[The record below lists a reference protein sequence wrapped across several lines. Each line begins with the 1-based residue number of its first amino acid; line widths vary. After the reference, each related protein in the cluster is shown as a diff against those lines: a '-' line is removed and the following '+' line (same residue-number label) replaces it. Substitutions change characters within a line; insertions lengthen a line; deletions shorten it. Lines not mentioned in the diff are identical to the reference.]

1 MSSLALALF
10 LAFAPPPDGTT
21 DALTQLD
28 EASLAAANTVDPEVL
43 ATLAGKLDAVDSLA
57 PALADDPAA
66 RQRVIMA
73 RLNLARGYLK
83 AGDQAA
89 AEREIDRV
97 LREAFDDTVPA
108 GRFGPD
114 VSKLARERQA
124 ALDGAGK
131 AKLELVCHQPCE
143 VLVGARRIDPAGTEL
158 YLGTYALRVRSV
170 DGSVEPLERS
180 VELSEAGA
188 TVTIE
193 FGAAP
198 QPEPEPEPAPEPE
211 PEPAPAPVVDA
222 PAPVVPPKRIAPRG
236 IEIDGLV
243 FGAGLMVAG
252 GIMLGFDGKCTD
264 GSDSPRACP
273 KIFEGTAGGI
283 ASLAVGG
290 ALLITSA
297 VLLAIDERKLA
308 KHESTQA
315 KAARVEF
322 ELGVLRF

>member
-1 MSSLALALF
+1 
-10 LAFAPPPDGTT
+10 
-21 DALTQLD
+21 
-28 EASLAAANTVDPEVL
+28 
-43 ATLAGKLDAVDSLA
+43 
-57 PALADDPAA
+57 
-66 RQRVIMA
+66 
-73 RLNLARGYLK
+73 
-83 AGDQAA
+83 
-89 AEREIDRV
+89 
-97 LREAFDDTVPA
+97 
-108 GRFGPD
+108 
-114 VSKLARERQA
+114 
-124 ALDGAGK
+124 
-131 AKLELVCHQPCE
+131 
-143 VLVGARRIDPAGTEL
+143 
-158 YLGTYALRVRSV
+158 YALRVRSV

-297 VLLAIDERKLA
+297 
-308 KHESTQA
+308 
-315 KAARVEF
+315 
-322 ELGVLRF
+322 